1 MSQEYIVFL
10 MSSLT
15 LIVSL
20 MVFLVKVCFKS
31 KCSDI
36 SLCFGCLKV
45 HRNTIEESSNV
56 STSNIE
62 VPSRVMPSRDLV

>member
-1 MSQEYIVFL
+1 MSNEYIVFL

-20 MVFLVKVCFKS
+20 LVFMLKVCFKS

-36 SLCFGCLKV
+36 SCCWGMFRL
-45 HRNTIEESSNV
+45 HRNTIEEEQNV

-62 VPSRVMPSRDLV
+62 MPSSVSPLSKV